1 MTTQLTLQAVL
12 KRAATDPAF
21 RAQLLANPAL
31 GLTEDKLQAMTA
43 NPALAEAELSL
54 EMLEQIAGGPQY
66 GVQWTNG
73 LRDDSGTPEG

>member
-1 MTTQLTLQAVL
+1 MTTLQAIL
-12 KRAATDPAF
+12 QRAATDPAF

-31 GLTEDKLQAMTA
+31 GLTEDKLQALLA

-66 GVQWTNG
+66 NTQWLSG
-73 LRDDSGTPEG
+73 LRDDSGNGG